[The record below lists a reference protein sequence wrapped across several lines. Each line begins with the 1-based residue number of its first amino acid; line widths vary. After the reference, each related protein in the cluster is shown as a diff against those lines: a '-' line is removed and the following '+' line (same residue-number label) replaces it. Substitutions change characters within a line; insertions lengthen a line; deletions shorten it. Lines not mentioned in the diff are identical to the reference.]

1 MAKKKKKSAAPS
13 GLSISRDGLKFTI
26 SWKIPAKKY
35 EDGQWLWYR
44 LHTKNAGASKWD
56 WTKWKKINV
65 GKSATKKTVALNAK
79 NYYPVSSKLLNAIEF
94 KVKGK
99 TKSDKKHTYTAAH
112 STKTFAIHA
121 PNAPSVSYSLDD
133 ADANKG
139 TFTWSTSYEANDARH
154 FARTQVQTALMI
166 NYKGAI
172 ANARFSNSSHT
183 GASGTW
189 AITEDGSPTQNK
201 TFCRIVR
208 AKSRGCAGDS
218 GWSYAY
224 HYYSIPGRP
233 NIQSTGSKEI
243 GSSSRYVWANWVQA
257 SPRDRPVDS
266 MELQYAID
274 TPESG
279 ERYTGTSWSTGVT
292 VAYHDYTVSADFNT
306 DDGIAEDQIMWTR
319 VQSTHDKKYA
329 YSEPRVAA
337 RGALKSPSFDTVS
350 ATGTTLTINSVER
363 NTEVPDA
370 KTAVWM
376 KIGNEEKGII
386 AITDKEG
393 TITVAC
399 PDVSGGTE
407 YQIALKNFT
416 GTSTPQN
423 GASGTTYKLSPL
435 MQSGWIYSETRKIA
449 VPPKNI
455 TAMAVASDT
464 VELTWDWSWKNADAA
479 TVAWA
484 DHEDAWISTEAPTT
498 YDVEDRETTWHIG
511 SLESAKTYYFRVRLR
526 DTSGDEEVLSP
537 WSDTVSVSLSETPTT
552 PTLATTENYLALD
565 DTVICSVGYTGN
577 SKASIKIAEAVND
590 EPVKGKDGNVVV
602 LMMSSGMET
611 LSETIENI
619 NKIYTANGLLG
630 NLWNVG
636 EIHYLKAMVTAQG
649 GKEGAWSDS
658 VAVEIVAKPAIDSV
672 ATNLV
677 SESTAYNPSDVTTET
692 SDQAVPESSEG
703 TTNYLEQLPLTIVP
717 SFGDSVGTAKVTI
730 VRDEDY
736 YILRPDGLKE
746 QHFANEII
754 ASFTG
759 SETDSYA
766 IDLSD
771 LIGQMDDGARYSIQ
785 IAFTDI
791 YDHVAEKKIPFVV
804 RWKHQ
809 PEVPTAT
816 VNTIADNK
824 TASIVVAKP
833 TTYADGDTFDLYR
846 MSVDRAE
853 LILENGIYGQK
864 YVDPYPALNEYGG
877 ILVVNKTA
885 NGDYITS
892 DSSFAWLYSDF
903 SIEYKKAIIDFDGES
918 IEIQYNIDCDNSWD
932 KDFERTVYLG
942 GSVQGDWNPAVTRD
956 LKIDAVSI
964 SLTEPTMIEQ
974 MRRLATYPGICHVR
988 TPDGSSFSCDIQVSE
1003 KKDHDNKMRTDFSL
1017 TIKKVD
1023 SEELDAV
1030 TEEQWSAEHPNE
1042 VA

>member
-13 GLSISRDGLKFTI
+13 GLTISRDGLKFTI
-26 SWKIPAKKY
+26 EWKIPSEGYGA
-35 EDGQWLWYR
+35 GQWLWYR
-44 LHTKNAGASKWD
+44 LRTKKNGATKWT
-56 WTKWKKINV
+56 WGKWKKISV
-65 GKSATKKTVALNAK
+65 GHKTTKKTVSLDK
-79 NYYPVSSKLLNAIEF
+79 TKYYPATSKQLNAIEF

-99 TKSDKKHTYTAAH
+99 SSDDKKYTYTATS
-112 STKTFAIHA
+112 STHTREIDK
-121 PNAPSVSYSLDD
+121 PNNPSVSYSLDSTG
-133 ADANKG
+133 ANKG
-139 TFTWSTSYEANDARH
+139 TFSWETNCSSNDKKH
-154 FARTQVQTALMI
+154 FSKTQVQTAIMK
-166 NYKGAI
+166 NYKGEISKAT
-172 ANARFSNSSHT
+172 FSNASYT
-183 GASGTW
+183 AASGSW
-189 AITEDGSPTQNK
+189 FITEDGSPTQNN
-201 TFCRIVR
+201 TYCRIVR
-208 AKSRGCAGDS
+208 VKAKGVAGDS
-218 GWSYAY
+218 DWKYAY
-224 HYYSIPGRP
+224 HYYSIPERP
-233 NIQSTGSKEI
+233 VIQKTGSKAV
-243 GSSSRYVWANWVQA
+243 GSSSRYVWANWTQNR
-257 SPRDRPVDS
+257 PKDRPVDS

-274 TPESG
+274 VPESG
-279 ERYTGTSWSTGVT
+279 EKYSGTSWNTGVT
-292 VAYHDYTVSADFNT
+292 VVYHDSTVSGDFNT

-337 RGALKSPSFDTVS
+337 RGPLKSPSFDTVS
-350 ATGTTLTINSVER
+350 ATGTTLTINSIDR

-393 TITVAC
+393 TITVTC

-479 TVAWA
+479 TIAWA
-484 DHEDAWISTEAPTT
+484 DHEDAWISTDAPTT
-498 YDVEDRETTWHIG
+498 YDVEDKETTWHIG

-526 DTSGDEEVLSP
+526 DTSGDEEVISP
-537 WSDTVSVSLSETPTT
+537 WSDVVAVSLSETPTT
-552 PTLATTENYLALD
+552 PTLATSENYLAMD

-577 SKASIKIAEAVND
+577 SKASIKIAESIND
-590 EPVKGKDGNVVV
+590 EIVKKPDGSIVV

-619 NKIYTANGLLG
+619 NKIYTTNGLSDKV
-630 NLWNVG
+630 WSTG
-636 EIHYLKAMVTAQG
+636 ETHYLKAMVTASG
-649 GKEGAWSDS
+649 GKEGSWSDS
-658 VAVEIVAKPAIDSV
+658 VAIEIVAKPTIENV
-672 ATNLV
+672 VTNLV
-677 SESTAYNPSDVTTET
+677 SEKMTYNTSDVV
-692 SDQAVPESSEG
+692 SESGENVSATADG
-703 TTNYLEQLPLTIVP
+703 TINYLEQLPLTITP
-717 SFGDSVGTAKVTI
+717 SFGKSVGKADIKVS
-730 VRDEDY
+730 RNRDY

-746 QHFANEII
+746 QHFEGEIV

-759 SETDSYA
+759 SETDSYTIE
-766 IDLSD
+766 IDD
-771 LIGQMDDGARYSIQ
+771 LIGQMDDGAEYSIQ
-785 IAFTDI
+785 VTFTDI
-791 YDHVAEKKIPFVV
+791 YEHTVATDIPFVV

-809 PEVPTAT
+809 PEVPSAV
-816 VNTIADNK
+816 VNIIEDNK
-824 TASIVVAKP
+824 TASVVVSKP
-833 TTYADGDTFDLYR
+833 STYADGDTFNLYR
-846 MSVDRAE
+846 MSVDRPE
-853 LILENGIYGQK
+853 LILENGTYGQK
-864 YVDPYPALNEYGG
+864 YIDPFPALNEYGG

-892 DSSFAWLYSDF
+892 DNSFAWLYNEF
-903 SIEYKKAIIDFDGES
+903 SVEYKKAIIDFDGES

-956 LKIDAVSI
+956 LKIDVVSI

-1003 KKDHDNKMRTDFSL
+1003 KKDHDNKIRTDFSL

>member
-1 MAKKKKKSAAPS
+1 MAKKKKSAAPS
-13 GLSISRDGLKFTI
+13 GLTISRDGLKFTI
-26 SWKIPAKKY
+26 EWKIPAKKY

-56 WTKWKKINV
+56 WTKWKEIDV
-65 GKSATKKTVALNAK
+65 GKSATKKTVALDAK

-112 STKTFAIHA
+112 STKTFTIYA

-133 ADANKG
+133 TGANKG
-139 TFTWSTSYEANDARH
+139 TFTWNTSYEANDARH
-154 FARTQVQTALMI
+154 FARTQVQTALMT

-172 ANARFSNSSHT
+172 ANARFTNTSYT

-208 AKSRGCAGDS
+208 VKSRGCAGDS
-218 GWSYAY
+218 GWGYAY
-224 HYYSIPGRP
+224 HYYSIPERP

-257 SPRDRPVDS
+257 SPQDRPVDS

-319 VQSTHDKKYA
+319 VQSIHDKKYA

-363 NTEVPDA
+363 KTGVPDA
-370 KTAVWM
+370 KTAIWM
-376 KIGNEEKGII
+376 KIDNEEKGVI

-393 TITVAC
+393 TITVTC

-416 GTSTPQN
+416 GTSTPQS

-435 MQSGWIYSETRKIA
+435 MQSGWVYSETRKIA

-479 TVAWA
+479 TISWA
-484 DHEDAWISTEAPTT
+484 DHEDAWISTDAPTT

-552 PTLATTENYLALD
+552 PTLATTENYLAMD

-577 SKASIKIAEAVND
+577 SKASIKIAEAIND

-619 NKIYTANGLLG
+619 NKIYAANSLSG

-636 EIHYLKAMVTAQG
+636 ETHYLKAMVTAQG

-658 VAVEIVAKPAIDSV
+658 VAVEIVAKPVIDSV
-672 ATNLV
+672 TTNLV
-677 SESTAYNPSDVTTET
+677 SEATTYNSGDVTTET
-692 SDQAVPESSEG
+692 SDQTVPESSEG
-703 TTNYLEQLPLTIVP
+703 TTNYLEQLPLTISP
-717 SFGDSVGTAKVTI
+717 SFGDSFGTAKVTV

-736 YILRPDGLKE
+736 YILRPNGLKE
-746 QHFANEII
+746 QHFCNEII

-759 SETDSYA
+759 DETDDYTVG
-766 IDLSD
+766 LND

-785 IAFTDI
+785 IVFTDI
-791 YDHVAEKKIPFVV
+791 YEHVATKKIPFVV

-809 PEVPTAT
+809 PEVPQAI
-816 VNTIADNK
+816 VAADKKNKIAIIN
-824 TASIVVAKP
+824 VAKP
-833 TTYADGDTFDLYR
+833 IDYAEGDSFDLYR
-846 MSVDRAE
+846 LSVDRPE
-853 LILENGIYGQK
+853 LILSDGIYAQD
-864 YVDPYPALNEYGG
+864 YIDPYPALNDNGG
-877 ILVVNKTA
+877 ILVVGKTA
-885 NGDYITS
+885 NGDYITAEN
-892 DSSFAWLYSDF
+892 SFAWSYYFFDF
-903 SIEYKKAIIDFDGES
+903 SEGKTIINFDEEMIEL
-918 IEIQYNIDCDNSWD
+918 QYDMTLDNSWK
-932 KDFERTVYLG
+932 KDFERTTYLG
-942 GSVQGDWNPAVTRD
+942 GSVQGDWNQAVERD
-956 LKIDAVSI
+956 LKLSANSVS
-964 SLTEPTMIEQ
+964 LDETELIEK
-974 MRRLATYPGICHVR
+974 MRRLADYPGVCHIR
-988 TPDGSSFSCDIQVSE
+988 TPEGSSFACDIQVAE
-1003 KKDHDNKMRTDFSL
+1003 AVDGNTPQIINFSL
-1017 TIKKVD
+1017 AVSRIETQ
-1023 SEELDAV
+1023 EQDAI
-1030 TEEQWSAEHPNE
+1030 TQEQWNAEHPNE
-1042 VA
+1042 VT

>member
-1 MAKKKKKSAAPS
+1 MAKKKKSAAPS
-13 GLSISRDGLKFTI
+13 GLTISRDGLKFTI
-26 SWKIPAKKY
+26 EWKIPAKKY

-56 WTKWKKINV
+56 WTKWKEIDV
-65 GKSATKKTVALNAK
+65 GKSATKKTVALDAK

-112 STKTFAIHA
+112 STKTFTIYA

-133 ADANKG
+133 TGANKG
-139 TFTWSTSYEANDARH
+139 TFTWNTSYEANDARH
-154 FARTQVQTALMI
+154 FARTQVQTALMT

-172 ANARFSNSSHT
+172 ANARFTNTSYT

-208 AKSRGCAGDS
+208 VKSRGCAGDS
-218 GWSYAY
+218 GWGYAY
-224 HYYSIPGRP
+224 HYYSIPERP

-257 SPRDRPVDS
+257 SPQDRPVDS

-319 VQSTHDKKYA
+319 VQSIHDKKYA

-337 RGALKSPSFDTVS
+337 RWALKSPSFDTVS
-350 ATGTTLTINSVER
+350 ATGTTLTINSIER
-363 NTEVPDA
+363 KTEVSDA
-370 KTAVWM
+370 KTAIWM

-393 TITVAC
+393 TITVTC
-399 PDVSGGTE
+399 PDVSGGNE

-416 GTSTPQN
+416 GTSTPQS

-435 MQSGWIYSETRKIA
+435 MQSGWVYSETRKIA

-479 TVAWA
+479 TISWA
-484 DHEDAWISTEAPTT
+484 DHEDAWISTDAPTT

-552 PTLATTENYLALD
+552 PTLATTENYLAMD

-577 SKASIKIAEAVND
+577 SKASIKIAEAIND

-619 NKIYTANGLLG
+619 NKIYAANSLSG

-636 EIHYLKAMVTAQG
+636 ETHYLKAMVTAQG

-658 VAVEIVAKPAIDSV
+658 VAVEIVAKPVIDSV
-672 ATNLV
+672 TTNLV
-677 SESTAYNPSDVTTET
+677 SEATTYNSGDVTTET
-692 SDQAVPESSEG
+692 SDQTVPESSEG
-703 TTNYLEQLPLTIVP
+703 TTNYLEQLPLTISP
-717 SFGDSVGTAKVTI
+717 SFGDSFGTAKVTV

-736 YILRPDGLKE
+736 YILRPNGLKE
-746 QHFANEII
+746 QHFCNEII

-759 SETDSYA
+759 DETDDYTVG
-766 IDLSD
+766 LND

-785 IAFTDI
+785 IVFTDI
-791 YDHVAEKKIPFVV
+791 YEHVSTKKIPFVV

-809 PEVPTAT
+809 PEVPQAI
-816 VNTIADNK
+816 VSADKKNKIAIIN
-824 TASIVVAKP
+824 VAKP
-833 TTYADGDTFDLYR
+833 IDYAEGDSFDLYR
-846 MSVDRAE
+846 LSVDRPE
-853 LILENGIYGQK
+853 LILSDGIYAQD
-864 YVDPYPALNEYGG
+864 YIDPYPALNDNGG
-877 ILVVNKTA
+877 ILVVGKTA
-885 NGDYITS
+885 NGDYITAEN
-892 DSSFAWLYSDF
+892 SFAWSYYFFDF
-903 SIEYKKAIIDFDGES
+903 SEGKTIINFDEEMIEL
-918 IEIQYNIDCDNSWD
+918 QYDMTLDNSWK
-932 KDFERTVYLG
+932 KDFERTTYLG
-942 GSVQGDWNPAVTRD
+942 GSVQGDWNQAVERD
-956 LKIDAVSI
+956 LKLSANSVS
-964 SLTEPTMIEQ
+964 LDETELIEK
-974 MRRLATYPGICHVR
+974 MRRLADYPGVCHIR
-988 TPDGSSFSCDIQVSE
+988 TPEGSSFACDIQVAE
-1003 KKDHDNKMRTDFSL
+1003 AVDGNTPQIINFSL
-1017 TIKKVD
+1017 AVSRIETQ
-1023 SEELDAV
+1023 EQDAI
-1030 TEEQWSAEHPNE
+1030 TQEQWNAEHPNE
-1042 VA
+1042 VT

>member
-13 GLSISRDGLKFTI
+13 GLTISRDGLKFTI
-26 SWKIPAKKY
+26 EWKIPSKGYGA
-35 EDGQWLWYR
+35 GQWLWYR
-44 LHTKNAGASKWD
+44 LRTKKNGSTKWT
-56 WTKWKKINV
+56 WGKWKKISV
-65 GKSATKKTVALNAK
+65 GHKATKKTVSLDK
-79 NYYPVSSKLLNAIEF
+79 TKYYPATSKRLSGIEF

-99 TKSDKKHTYTAAH
+99 SSDDKKYTYTATS
-112 STKTFAIHA
+112 STHMREISK
-121 PNAPSVSYSLDD
+121 PNNPSVSYALDSTG
-133 ADANKG
+133 ANKG
-139 TFTWSTSYEANDARH
+139 TFSWETDCSSNDKKH
-154 FARTQVQTALMI
+154 FSKTQVQTAIMK
-166 NYKGAI
+166 NYKGEISKAT
-172 ANARFSNSSHT
+172 FSNASYT
-183 GASGTW
+183 AASGSW
-189 AITEDGSPTQNK
+189 SIAEDGSPTQNN
-201 TFCRIVR
+201 TYCRIVR
-208 AKSRGCAGDS
+208 VKAKGVAGDS
-218 GWSYAY
+218 DWKYAY
-224 HYYSIPGRP
+224 HYYSIPERP
-233 NIQSTGSKEI
+233 VIQKTGSKAI
-243 GSSSRYVWANWVQA
+243 GSSSRYVWADWTQNR
-257 SPRDRPVDS
+257 PKDRPVDS

-274 TPESG
+274 VPESG
-279 ERYTGTSWSTGVT
+279 ERYTGTSWNTGVT
-292 VAYHDYTVSADFNT
+292 VVYHDSTVSGDFNT

-350 ATGTTLTINSVER
+350 ATGTTLVINNVER
-363 NTEVPDA
+363 KTEVPDA
-370 KTAVWM
+370 KTAIWM
-376 KIGNEEKGII
+376 KIDNEEKGVI
-386 AITDKEG
+386 AVTDKEG

-399 PDVSGGTE
+399 PDVSGSTE

-423 GASGTTYKLSPL
+423 GASGTTYKLNPL

-484 DHEDAWISTEAPTT
+484 DHEDAWISTDAPTT

-552 PTLATTENYLALD
+552 PTLATSENYLAMD

-577 SKASIKIAEAVND
+577 SKASIKIAESIND
-590 EPVKGKDGNVVV
+590 EIVKKSDGSIVV

-619 NKIYTANGLLG
+619 NKIYTSNGLPDKV
-630 NLWNVG
+630 WNTG
-636 EIHYLKAMVTAQG
+636 EVHYLKAMVTASG
-649 GKEGAWSDS
+649 GKEGAWSDA
-658 VAVEIVAKPAIDSV
+658 VPVEIVAKPTIENV

-677 SESTAYNPSDVTTET
+677 SEKMTYNTSDVV
-692 SDQAVPESSEG
+692 SESGENVSATADG
-703 TTNYLEQLPLTIVP
+703 TINYLEQLPLTITP
-717 SFGDSVGTAKVTI
+717 SFGKSVGKADIKVS
-730 VRDEDY
+730 RNRDY

-746 QHFANEII
+746 QHFEGEIV

-759 SETDSYA
+759 SETDSYTIE
-766 IDLSD
+766 IDD
-771 LIGQMDDGARYSIQ
+771 LIGQMDDGAEYSIQ
-785 IAFTDI
+785 VTFTDI
-791 YDHVAEKKIPFVV
+791 YDHTAATDIPFVV

-809 PEVPTAT
+809 PEVPSAV
-816 VNTIADNK
+816 VNIIEDNK
-824 TASIVVAKP
+824 TASVVVSKP
-833 TTYADGDTFDLYR
+833 STYADGDTFNLYR
-846 MSVDRAE
+846 MSVDRPE
-853 LILENGIYGQK
+853 LILEDGTYGQK
-864 YVDPYPALNEYGG
+864 YIDPYPALNEHGG

-892 DSSFAWLYSDF
+892 DNSFAWLYSDF

-918 IEIQYNIDCDNSWD
+918 VEIQYNIDCDNSWD

-1003 KKDHDNKMRTDFSL
+1003 KKDHDNKARTDFSL

>member
-26 SWKIPAKKY
+26 EWKIPSKGYGA
-35 EDGQWLWYR
+35 GQWLWYR
-44 LHTKNAGASKWD
+44 LRTKKNGSTKWT
-56 WTKWKKINV
+56 WGKWKKISV
-65 GKSATKKTVALNAK
+65 GHKATKKTVSLDK
-79 NYYPVSSKLLNAIEF
+79 TKYYPVTSTRLNAIEF

-99 TKSDKKHTYTAAH
+99 SSNDKKYNYTATS
-112 STKTFAIHA
+112 STHTREIDK
-121 PNAPSVSYSLDD
+121 PNNPSVSYTLDSTG
-133 ADANKG
+133 ANKG
-139 TFTWSTSYEANDARH
+139 TFSWEVKCSSNDKKH
-154 FARTQVQTALMI
+154 FSKTQVQTAIMK
-166 NYKGAI
+166 NYKGEISKATFI
-172 ANARFSNSSHT
+172 SASYTA
-183 GASGTW
+183 ASGSW
-189 AITEDGSPTQNK
+189 SITEDGSPTQSNAY
-201 TFCRIVR
+201 CRIVR
-208 AKSRGCAGDS
+208 VKAKGVAGDS
-218 GWSYAY
+218 DWKYAY
-224 HYYSIPGRP
+224 HYYSIPERP
-233 NIQSTGSKEI
+233 VIQKTGSKAI
-243 GSSSRYVWANWVQA
+243 GSSSRYVWANWTQ
-257 SPRDRPVDS
+257 SKPKDRPVDS

-274 TPESG
+274 IPESG
-279 ERYTGTSWSTGVT
+279 EKYFGTSWNTGVT
-292 VAYHDYTVSADFNT
+292 VVYHDSTVSADFNT
-306 DDGIAEDQIMWTR
+306 DDGIAEDQIMWIR

-337 RGALKSPSFDTVS
+337 RGVLKSPSFDTVS
-350 ATGTTLTINSVER
+350 ATGTTLTINGIER
-363 NTEVPDA
+363 KTEVPDA
-370 KTAVWM
+370 KTAIWM
-376 KIGNEEKGII
+376 KIGNEEKDII

-399 PDVSGGTE
+399 PDVSVGAE

-416 GTSTPQN
+416 GTSMPQN
-423 GASGTTYKLSPL
+423 GASGITYKLSPL
-435 MQSGWIYSETRKIA
+435 MQSGWIYSETREIA

-484 DHEDAWISTEAPTT
+484 DHEDAWISTDAPTT

-552 PTLATTENYLALD
+552 PTLAASENYLAMD

-577 SKASIKIAEAVND
+577 SKASIKIAESID
-590 EPVKGKDGNVVV
+590 GEIVKKSDGSIVV

-619 NKIYTANGLLG
+619 NKIYTSNGLPDKV
-630 NLWNVG
+630 WNTG
-636 EIHYLKAMVTAQG
+636 EVHYLKAMVTASG
-649 GKEGAWSDS
+649 GKEGAWSDA
-658 VAVEIVAKPAIDSV
+658 VPVEIVAKPAIENV

-677 SESTAYNPSDVTTET
+677 SEKMTYNTSDVV
-692 SDQAVPESSEG
+692 SESGENVSVTADG
-703 TTNYLEQLPLTIVP
+703 TINYLEQLPLTITP
-717 SFGDSVGTAKVTI
+717 SFGKSVGKADIKVS
-730 VRDEDY
+730 RNRDY

-746 QHFANEII
+746 QHFEGEIV

-759 SETDSYA
+759 SETDSYTIE
-766 IDLSD
+766 IDD
-771 LIGQMDDGARYSIQ
+771 LIGQMDDGAEYSIQ
-785 IAFTDI
+785 VTFTDI
-791 YDHVAEKKIPFVV
+791 YDHTVATDIPFVV

-809 PEVPTAT
+809 PEVPSAV
-816 VNTIADNK
+816 VNMIEDNK
-824 TASIVVAKP
+824 TASVVVSKP
-833 TTYADGDTFDLYR
+833 STYVDGDTFNLYR
-846 MSVDRAE
+846 MSVDRPE
-853 LILENGIYGQK
+853 LILEDGTYGQK
-864 YVDPYPALNEYGG
+864 YIDPYPALNEYGG

-892 DSSFAWLYSDF
+892 DNSFAWLYNEF

-1003 KKDHDNKMRTDFSL
+1003 KKDHDNKARTDFSL

-1030 TEEQWSAEHPNE
+1030 TEEQWSAEHPDE

>member
-1 MAKKKKKSAAPS
+1 MAKKNKKSAAPS
-13 GLSISRDGLKFTI
+13 GLSVSRDGMKFTI

-56 WTKWKKINV
+56 WTKWKKIDV
-65 GKSATKKTVALNAK
+65 GKSATQKTVALDAK

-94 KVKGK
+94 KVRGK
-99 TKSDKKHTYTAAH
+99 TKSDKKHTYTAAS
-112 STKTFAIHA
+112 STKTFTIYA

-133 ADANKG
+133 TGANKG
-139 TFTWSTSYEANDARH
+139 TFTWSTSYEANDSRH
-154 FARTQVQTALMI
+154 FAKTQVQTALMT
-166 NYKGAI
+166 NYRGAV
-172 ANARFSNSSHT
+172 ANARFANTSYV

-189 AITEDGSPTQNK
+189 AITEDGSPTQNM

-208 AKSRGCAGDS
+208 VKSRGCAGDS
-218 GWSYAY
+218 GWGYAY
-224 HYYSIPGRP
+224 HYYSIPERP

-257 SPRDRPVDS
+257 SPQDRPVDS

-274 TPESG
+274 KPESG

-337 RGALKSPSFDTVS
+337 RGPLKSPSFDTVS
-350 ATGTTLTINSVER
+350 ATGTSLTVNGIER
-363 NTEVPDA
+363 NTEVDDA
-370 KTAVWM
+370 KTAIWM
-376 KIGNEEKGII
+376 KIDNEEKGII

-393 TITVAC
+393 TITVTC
-399 PDVSGGTE
+399 PDVSGGNE

-416 GTSTPQN
+416 GTSMPQN

-435 MQSGWIYSETRKIA
+435 MQSGWVYSETRKIA

-479 TVAWA
+479 TISWA
-484 DHEDAWISTEAPTT
+484 DHEDAWISTDAPTT
-498 YDVEDRETTWHIG
+498 YDVEGRETTWHIG
-511 SLESAKTYYFRVRLR
+511 SLESAKTYYFHVRLR

-537 WSDTVSVSLSETPTT
+537 WSDVVSVSLSETPTT
-552 PTLATTENYLALD
+552 PTLATTENYLAMD

-590 EPVKGKDGNVVV
+590 EPVKGNDGNVVV

-619 NKIYTANGLLG
+619 NKIYTANGLLS

-636 EIHYLKAMVTAQG
+636 KIHYLKAMVTAQG

-672 ATNLV
+672 TTNLV
-677 SESTAYNPSDVTTET
+677 SESTAYNSSDVITET
-692 SDQAVPESSEG
+692 SDQTVPKSSEG
-703 TTNYLEQLPLTIVP
+703 TTNYLEQLPLTITP
-717 SFGDSVGTAKVTI
+717 SFGDSSGTAKVTV

-736 YILRPDGLKE
+736 YILRPNGLKE
-746 QHFANEII
+746 QHFCNEII

-759 SETDSYA
+759 NETDSYT
-766 IDLSD
+766 IGIND

-785 IAFTDI
+785 ITFTDI

-816 VNTIADNK
+816 VSTIEDSK
-824 TASIVVAKP
+824 TASVIVNKP
-833 TTYADGDTFDLYR
+833 ATYADGDTFDLYR
-846 MSVDRAE
+846 MSVDREE
-853 LILENGIYGQK
+853 LILKNGVYGQK
-864 YVDPYPALNEYGG
+864 YIDPYPALNEHGG
-877 ILVVNKTA
+877 ILVVNKSA
-885 NGDYITS
+885 NGDYITA
-892 DSSFAWLYSDF
+892 DSSFAWSYNNF
-903 SIEYKKAIIDFDGES
+903 SIIYGKTIINFDEEM
-918 IEIQYNIDCDNSWD
+918 IELQYDMTLDNSWK
-932 KDFERTVYLG
+932 KDFERTTYLG
-942 GSVQGDWNPAVTRD
+942 GSVQGDWNQAVERD
-956 LKIDAVSI
+956 LKLSANSVS
-964 SLTEPTMIEQ
+964 LDETELIEK
-974 MRRLATYPGICHVR
+974 MRRLADYPGVCHIR
-988 TPDGSSFSCDIQVSE
+988 TPEGSSFACDIQVTE
-1003 KKDHDNKMRTDFSL
+1003 AVDGNTPKIINFSL
-1017 TIKKVD
+1017 TVSKI
-1023 SEELDAV
+1023 ETQEQDAI
-1030 TEEQWSAEHPNE
+1030 TQEQWSAEHPNE
-1042 VA
+1042 VM